1 LPPLVFREARF
12 AGGKVKELM
21 RRIAPILLVV
31 AALLAGLLFLG
42 RGTGSAPPVTT
53 FAAESTALRDAF
65 NRDVGNVRLLLIVDP
80 T

>member
-1 LPPLVFREARF
+1 
-12 AGGKVKELM
+12 M

-31 AALLAGLLFLG
+31 AALLGGLLYLG
-42 RGTGSAPPVTT
+42 RGTDSAPPVAA

-65 NRDVGNVRLLLIVDP
+65 NRDVGNVRLLLLVDP